1 MVQQCL
7 SHDDHQL
14 DRATTVRGIAAGNK
28 VTVSMKELSKVTGFL
43 NELKAEGSP
52 KLRDAID
59 RVLKSLKN
67 GSLLSGLGVK
77 AVEVP

>member
-1 MVQQCL
+1 
-7 SHDDHQL
+7 
-14 DRATTVRGIAAGNK
+14 
-28 VTVSMKELSKVTGFL
+28 MKELSKVTGFP